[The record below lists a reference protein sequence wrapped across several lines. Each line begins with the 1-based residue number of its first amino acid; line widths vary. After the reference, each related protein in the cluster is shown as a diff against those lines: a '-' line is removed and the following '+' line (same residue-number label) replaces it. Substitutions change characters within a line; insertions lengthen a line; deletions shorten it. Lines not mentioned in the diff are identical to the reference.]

1 LFCILTSGRLYGEL
15 YGESKF
21 TNSIGNWLVRNNQE
35 VILVGSRLGRVEI
48 KKLSKFNI
56 EDKKNKYQK
65 KTGAKN
71 ISYIIYMLSRFF
83 VSFLW
88 ILKIISI
95 HRKTPIKLIHSQDSG
110 YAGLASL
117 FAGKILRVPV
127 VISSHGIRHKTLE
140 SFLKSKFNKILLKVE
155 KNIDLFTINRADAII
170 AVNPATKKYYEKLTK
185 KNIEYI
191 PIPIK
196 VKNYGFSEKNRELI
210 RNEFAIETKI
220 KVIGYVGRLSAEKN
234 IATLLNSFVTVT
246 PNNFLKLMLV
256 GTGPTELE
264 LRNLVKKNN
273 IANNVIFCGSRND
286 VERIISAFDIFVL
299 PSFTEGMPTAVL
311 EAMAAS
317 RAIICSDIPA
327 HQDLV
332 EHNKDALIVDPHKK
346 EQLTQAIQQLCSND
360 SLKEKLGNN
369 ARLKVAQYD
378 EELIFPKVL
387 ELYQKIIDKKRRL
400 DKRR

>member
-1 LFCILTSGRLYGEL
+1 M
-15 YGESKF
+15 
-21 TNSIGNWLVRNNQE
+21 RNNQD
-35 VILVGSRLGRVEI
+35 VILMGSHLGRVEI
-48 KKLSKFNI
+48 KKLSKFDI
-56 EDKKNKYQK
+56 EEKKNKYQK
-65 KTGAKN
+65 KIYAKN
-71 ISYIIYMLSRFF
+71 FPYAIYMLSRFF
-83 VSFLW
+83 LCFLW
-88 ILKIISI
+88 TLKIISI
-95 HRKTPIKLIHSQDSG
+95 HRKTPIRLIHSQDSG
-110 YAGLASL
+110 YTGLASL
-117 FAGKILRVPV
+117 FAGKILSIPV

-155 KNIDLFTINRADAII
+155 KNIDLFTIKRADTVI

-210 RNEFAIETKI
+210 RNEFGIEKKI
-220 KVIGYVGRLSAEKN
+220 NVIGYVGRLSAEKN
-234 IATLLNSFVTVT
+234 IATLLNSFATVVD
-246 PNNFLKLMLV
+246 NNLLKLVVV

-273 IANNVIFCGSRND
+273 IADKVIFCGSRND
-286 VERIISAFDIFVL
+286 VERIISAIDIFVL
-299 PSFTEGMPTAVL
+299 PSFSEGMPTAVL

-317 RAIICSDIPA
+317 RSIICSDIPA

-332 EHNKDALIVDPHKK
+332 EHNSDALIVDPNKQ
-346 EQLTQAIQQLCSND
+346 EQLTQAIQQLCLNN